1 LSTGAQ
7 RRPRPD
13 GRLAGISCAFLI
25 LIGNQT
31 TLSSSRP
38 GGRFGDYWQLGLPLQ
53 TLAVGVAV
61 PVLLVVWRL

>member
-1 LSTGAQ
+1 MACQLVPSFDPVLMAVSLGSPVLS
-7 RRPRPD
+7 
-13 GRLAGISCAFLI
+13 
-25 LIGNQT
+25 
-31 TLSSSRP
+31 SSSRP